1 LNQKTGRTYPCH
13 AKEGENIVNFLK
25 FEFGLN
31 TKLYFGEGKFKLLPR
46 LINNFGENLLLI
58 SGGQSFKKTSQ
69 YKWLLNTLKNSCA
82 HIYFSSI
89 SSEPS
94 PYLIDEMVQIYQEKN
109 IQVVL
114 SIGGGSV
121 IDAGKAVSAMLT
133 KKESV
138 LEYLE
143 GVGTK
148 THDGKKIPFIAVPT
162 TAGTGSEATKNA
174 VISQVGKKGFKKSLR
189 HENFVPD
196 IAVVDPELT
205 LSSPRQISAACG
217 MDALTQLIESYV
229 SIKSSPMTDSL
240 ALGGLR
246 IMGDAVLKSALIDPN
261 DLDARTRICYGS
273 YISGLTLANAGLG
286 VVHGFASV
294 IGGAFDIP
302 HGVVCGTLLAQVTQK
317 NIETLILRDTEND
330 SLLKYA
336 RVGKILGKTKN
347 NDPIE
352 NARILSDL
360 LMEWTRLLE
369 TPKLRQFSITR
380 NDFDEIVSATG
391 QKNNP
396 VKLTGEQLKDILKA
410 RL

>member
-1 LNQKTGRTYPCH
+1 MS
-13 AKEGENIVNFLK
+13 FLE
-25 FEFGLN
+25 FEFALN
-31 TKLYFGEGKFKLLPR
+31 TKLYFGAGKFKVLPK
-46 LINNFGENLLLI
+46 LINRFGQNLLLV
-58 SGGQSFKKTSQ
+58 SGGQSFKKTTQ
-69 YKWLLNTLKNSCA
+69 YKWLLNALKNSSTR
-82 HIYFSSI
+82 IYRSTI
-89 SSEPS
+89 LSEPS
-94 PYLIDEMVQIYQEKN
+94 PNQIDEIVQMHKEKD
-109 IQVVL
+109 IQVVIA
-114 SIGGGSV
+114 IGGGSV

-133 KKESV
+133 QKTSV
-138 LEYLE
+138 SDFLED
-143 GVGTK
+143 VGTQ
-148 THDGKKIPFIAVPT
+148 THDGKKIAFIAVPT

-174 VISQVGKKGFKKSLR
+174 VLSQIGEKGFKKSLR

-205 LSSPRQISAACG
+205 LSCPRQITAACG

-229 SIKSSPMTDSL
+229 SIKSSPVTDSL

-246 IMGDAVLKSALIDPN
+246 IMGDAVLKSALMDPN

-286 VVHGFASV
+286 LVHGFASV

-317 NIETLILRDTEND
+317 NIETLILLDPESD

-336 RVGKILGKTKN
+336 RVGKLLGKTKN
-347 NDPIE
+347 NDPIK

-369 TPKLRQFSITR
+369 IPQLGQFSVTR
-380 NDFDEIVSATG
+380 NDFNKIISATA

-396 VKLTGEQLKDILKA
+396 VKLTGEQLKDILKT

>member
-1 LNQKTGRTYPCH
+1 MS
-13 AKEGENIVNFLK
+13 FLE
-25 FEFGLN
+25 FEFALN
-31 TKLYFGEGKFKLLPR
+31 TKLYFGAGKFKVLPK
-46 LINNFGENLLLI
+46 LINRFGQNLLLV
-58 SGGQSFKKTSQ
+58 SGGQSFKKTTQ
-69 YKWLLNTLKNSCA
+69 YKWLLNALKNSSTR
-82 HIYFSSI
+82 IYRSTI
-89 SSEPS
+89 LSEPS
-94 PYLIDEMVQIYQEKN
+94 PNQIDEIVQMYKEKN
-109 IQVVL
+109 IQVVIA
-114 SIGGGSV
+114 IGGGSV

-133 KKESV
+133 QKTSV
-138 LEYLE
+138 SDFLED
-143 GVGTK
+143 VGTQ
-148 THDGKKIPFIAVPT
+148 THDGKKIAFIAVPT

-174 VISQVGKKGFKKSLR
+174 VLSQIGEKGFKKSLR

-205 LSSPRQISAACG
+205 LSCPRQITAACG

-229 SIKSSPMTDSL
+229 SIKSSPVTDSL
-240 ALGGLR
+240 ALGGIR
-246 IMGDAVLKSALIDPN
+246 IMGDAVLKSALMDPN

-286 VVHGFASV
+286 LVHGFASV

-317 NIETLILRDTEND
+317 NIETLILLDPESD

-336 RVGKILGKTKN
+336 RVGKLLGKTKN
-347 NDPIE
+347 NDPIK

-369 TPKLRQFSITR
+369 IPQLGQFSVTR
-380 NDFDEIVSATG
+380 NDFNKIISATA

-396 VKLTGEQLKDILKA
+396 VKLTGEQLKDILKT

>member
-1 LNQKTGRTYPCH
+1 
-13 AKEGENIVNFLK
+13 VSFLE
-25 FEFGLN
+25 FEFALN
-31 TKLYFGEGKFKLLPR
+31 TKLYFGAGKFKVLPK
-46 LINNFGENLLLI
+46 LINRFGQNLLLV
-58 SGGQSFKKTSQ
+58 SGGQSFKKTTQ
-69 YKWLLNTLKNSCA
+69 YKWLLNALKNSSTR
-82 HIYFSSI
+82 IYRSTI
-89 SSEPS
+89 LSEPS
-94 PYLIDEMVQIYQEKN
+94 PNQIDEIVQMHKEKD
-109 IQVVL
+109 IQVVIA
-114 SIGGGSV
+114 IGGGSV

-133 KKESV
+133 QKTSV
-138 LEYLE
+138 SDFLED
-143 GVGTK
+143 VGTQ
-148 THDGKKIPFIAVPT
+148 THDGKKIAFIAVPT

-174 VISQVGKKGFKKSLR
+174 VLSQIGEKGFKKSLR

-205 LSSPRQISAACG
+205 LSCPRQITAACG

-229 SIKSSPMTDSL
+229 SIKSSPVTDSL

-246 IMGDAVLKSALIDPN
+246 IMGDAVLKSALMDPN

-286 VVHGFASV
+286 LVHGFASV

-317 NIETLILRDTEND
+317 NIETLILLDPESD

-336 RVGKILGKTKN
+336 RVGKLLGKTKN
-347 NDPIE
+347 NDPIK

-369 TPKLRQFSITR
+369 IPQLGQFSVTR
-380 NDFDEIVSATG
+380 NDFNKIISATA

-396 VKLTGEQLKDILKA
+396 VKLTGEQLKDILKT